1 MDLKALS
8 LTLGLSPTTVS
19 RALNGYSDVSETTRA
34 RVVEAAARLGYRPNA
49 HARRLAIGKADAVGM
64 IYPPDIVEFAEPRF
78 AEIVRGL
85 TERFGEAGI
94 DLLIATC
101 HGANEITTYERLVRG
116 RRFDAL
122 IVPRTRRVDLRV
134 DFLLGQGFP
143 FLAYGRT
150 ADPAGYAWF
159 DFDNAAGTVL
169 ALRRLRAFGHR
180 RIGYLHA
187 PLELN
192 YAHQRHEGFRRGL
205 AELGLD
211 ENPAWTLQ
219 AEDRRA
225 GYEATL
231 RLLAMPHRPTAL
243 VVDSSP
249 AGGGAA
255 RALIERGLTAG
266 RDLSLI
272 VYDGVP
278 AEHLLA
284 GQTVTAIE
292 QPTAAV
298 AGHTM
303 AAMIL
308 DVLAGK
314 PPGEVQQLWTP
325 ALMPGT
331 SDGPA

>member
-8 LTLGLSPTTVS
+8 LALGLSPTTVS
-19 RALNGYSDVSETTRA
+19 RALNGYSDVSESTRA
-34 RVVEAAARLGYRPNA
+34 RVVEAAARLGYQPNA
-49 HARRLAIGKADAVGM
+49 HARRLAIGRADAVGM
-64 IYPPDIVEFAEPRF
+64 IFPPDSADLAEPRF
-78 AEIVRGL
+78 AETVGGL
-85 TERFGEAGI
+85 AERLGEAGM
-94 DLLIATC
+94 DLLIATG
-101 HGANEITTYERLVRG
+101 HRADELPTYERLVRG

-122 IVPRTRRVDLRV
+122 IVARTRCVDPRV
-134 DFLLGQGFP
+134 DFLLEQRFP

-150 ADPAGYAWF
+150 ANPSGYAWF

-169 ALRRLRAFGHR
+169 ALRRLGAFGHR

-187 PLELN
+187 PLEFN

-205 AELGLD
+205 AELGLE

-219 AEDRRA
+219 AEDRHG
-225 GYEATL
+225 GYDATL

-249 AGGGAA
+249 AGAGAA
-255 RALIERGLTAG
+255 RALIDRGLTAG

-278 AEHLLA
+278 AEQLLA
-284 GQTVTAIE
+284 GQAVTAVE
-292 QPTAAV
+292 QPTAAA
-298 AGHTM
+298 AGRTM
-303 AAMIL
+303 AAMVL
-308 DVLAGK
+308 DILAGK
-314 PPGEVQQLWTP
+314 QPAALQQLWTP
-325 ALMPGT
+325 ALVPGN

>member
-19 RALNGYSDVSETTRA
+19 RALNGYSDVSESTRA
-34 RVVEAAARLGYRPNA
+34 RVVEAAARLGYQPNA
-49 HARRLAIGKADAVGM
+49 HARRLAIGRADAVGM
-64 IYPPDIVEFAEPRF
+64 IYPPDIVDLAEPRF
-78 AEIVRGL
+78 AEIVAGL
-85 TERFGEAGI
+85 TERFSEAGI

-101 HGANEITTYERLVRG
+101 HGADEISTYERLVRG

-122 IVPRTRRVDLRV
+122 IVARTRREDPRI
-134 DFLLGQGFP
+134 DFLLDQRFP

-150 ADPAGYAWF
+150 ANPSGYAWF

-169 ALRRLRAFGHR
+169 ALRRLGAFGHR

-192 YAHQRHEGFRRGL
+192 YAHQRHEGFLRGL

-219 AEDRRA
+219 AEGRHH

-231 RLLAMPHRPTAL
+231 RLLEMPHRPTAL

-249 AGGGAA
+249 AGAGAA
-255 RALIERGLTAG
+255 RALIDRGLVAG

-278 AEHLLA
+278 AEHLLP
-284 GQTVTAIE
+284 GQAMTAIE
-292 QPTAAV
+292 QPTAAD
-298 AGHTM
+298 AGRTM
-303 AAMIL
+303 AAMVL

-314 PPGEVQQLWTP
+314 PPGELQQLWTP
-325 ALMPGT
+325 ALAPGT

>member
-19 RALNGYSDVSETTRA
+19 RALNGYSDVSATTRS
-34 RVVEAAARLGYRPNA
+34 RVVEAAARLGYQPNA

-64 IYPPDIVEFAEPRF
+64 IYPPDIVDLGETRF
-78 AEIVRGL
+78 SEVVGGL
-85 TERFGEAGI
+85 TARFGEAGI

-101 HGANEITTYERLVRG
+101 HGADEISTYERLVRG

-122 IVPRTRRVDLRV
+122 IVARTRRADPRV
-134 DFLLGQGFP
+134 EFLLEQRFP

-150 ADPAGYAWF
+150 DNPAGYAWF
-159 DFDNAAGTVL
+159 DFDNAAGTAL
-169 ALRRLRAFGHR
+169 ALRRLGAFGHR

-192 YAHQRHEGFRRGL
+192 YAYQRHAGFRRGL
-205 AELGLD
+205 AELGLE

-219 AEDRRA
+219 AEGRRD

-231 RLLAMPHRPTAL
+231 KLLAMPHRPTAL

-249 AGGGAA
+249 AGAGAA
-255 RALIERGLTAG
+255 RALIDRGLVAG

-284 GQTVTAIE
+284 GQSMTAIE
-292 QPTAAV
+292 QPTAAD
-298 AGHTM
+298 AGRTM
-303 AAMIL
+303 AAMVL
-308 DVLAGK
+308 DILAGK
-314 PPGEVQQLWTP
+314 PAGELQQLWTP
-325 ALMPGT
+325 ALAPGT